1 MVQRERTSLLNVITP
16 LCPYADVI
24 FLEHPENE
32 TITRGSTATFS
43 CEIVNSSF
51 SLLWLFNGTDSVF
64 QDHDGVS
71 AMLINGTVSKL
82 MVIGYAKNNNTP
94 VICVAARFYPDLV
107 WFESRTASLI
117 VLGECKILC

>member
-1 MVQRERTSLLNVITP
+1 MMSL
-16 LCPYADVI
+16 YADVI

-32 TITRGSTATFS
+32 TITQGSTATFS

-71 AMLINGTVSKL
+71 AMRINDTASKL
-82 MVIGYAKNNNTP
+82 MVTGYAKNSNAL
-94 VICVAARFYPDLV
+94 VVCVAARFYPFDFV
-107 WFESRTASLI
+107 WFQSRTASLV
-117 VLGECKILC
+117 VLGK